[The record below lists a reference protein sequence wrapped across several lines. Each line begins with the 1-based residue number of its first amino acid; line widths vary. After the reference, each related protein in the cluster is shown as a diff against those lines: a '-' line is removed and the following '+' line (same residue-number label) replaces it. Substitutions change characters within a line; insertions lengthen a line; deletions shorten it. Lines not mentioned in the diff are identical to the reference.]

1 VFVRLS
7 REWGL
12 FERLL
17 GLFGSYPFR
26 CQTCAHRFF
35 VRQPGQIYSA
45 KGDKREYTR
54 VPAEFSLTF
63 RGKQGDGKG
72 RLVDLAIRG
81 CAMETDEVVKRGEVL
96 QVTLKMPNARPPVD
110 IEAAVVR
117 YSQGIRLGLEFLRM
131 GEKSEKELREFVQ
144 ERLDRH
150 KATQGA

>member
-1 VFVRLS
+1 MS
-7 REWGL
+7 
-12 FERLL
+12 
-17 GLFGSYPFR
+17 LFGSYPFR

-35 VRQPGQIYSA
+35 VRQPGQIYSD
-45 KGDKREYTR
+45 KGDKREYAR

-63 RGKQGDGKG
+63 KGKQVDGKG

-81 CAMETDEVVKRGEVL
+81 CAMETDEVVKRGDVL
-96 QVTLKMPNARPPVD
+96 QVTLKMPNGRPPVD

-144 ERLDRH
+144 ERLDRN
-150 KATQGA
+150 KAAQGA